1 MLRCMKYEC
10 CKLFGH
16 PVIGIL
22 WVVLLVL
29 NSMGLAINETTQQ
42 TVWFENRSLAVD
54 IEARYA
60 ALPPQEATDQLK
72 DWCSH
77 DELIAYAA
85 WTRDG
90 APQDEAQTQLNL
102 LLEMYPDLPD
112 LLEEIDPGY
121 YYDTYALYTDLYS
134 RYQWLE
140 EYPAYLEQVQLQAEQ
155 MQATTLFS
163 AENSFSL
170 RNSQK
175 TAQDFAACAGVEL
188 RVGNDRFLT
197 AVNQWRGADVLALV
211 LLLMVAFFLF
221 LEEQENEVFRL
232 VRATPNGRTTT
243 AAAKLMTGC
252 LFALAIALT
261 FSAGTMLTAGVL
273 YGAPDWGR
281 SVQSIRSFRGCT
293 LFLTEGS
300 YLICFLVQKLLAF
313 LAVALVVACLVAFLK
328 SSKLVCVAGVLV
340 AAAEAGFYVFL
351 HPASVGNALKYLNLL
366 FLLDPAAVFTEY
378 VNLNVFGRAVSVRP
392 VLYGACGVFFLLL
405 GGVFL
410 HQYARPARL
419 SLPVAVRGA
428 APGLPA
434 LKTAGLFRQETRR
447 ILLSGRGGLVWGLA
461 AALLLGWCVQ
471 LPIIHPDFDLAV
483 YRHYLH
489 QVEGFLTTETADTI
503 EGWEQMFASIP
514 QQVQD
519 LQAQLESGQITSEEH
534 KARTV
539 ALEALSRQSKGFQL
553 FCSQYDRVVL
563 LEAQGLR
570 PALIDTTSEEYLLNN
585 PTRDVISGAGMLLVL
600 MLLVLPIAGED
611 TALSRLLCAT
621 KNGRKLWRL
630 RLVITVFFAGVL
642 VILKWLPV
650 AWDMLRQYPLAE
662 PGAAIQNLLTYRE
675 VNACFTIL
683 QLLVFWAAAQL
694 LACIFYALCFFC
706 LIRSLG
712 RPSLSVPACI
722 LLGGSSLAA
731 LALPSDLPDLF
742 NPAAAFLAPSGAI
755 LEHAPAYLLLQ
766 AALAA
771 AALLWAGKKT
781 AARFG
786 SAAGGPIPRRL
797 SAR

>member
-1 MLRCMKYEC
+1 MPRCIKYEC
-10 CKLFGH
+10 RKLFGH
-16 PVIGIL
+16 PVISIL

-29 NSMGLAINETTQQ
+29 NSAGLTVNETTQQ
-42 TVWFENRSLAVD
+42 SVWFENRSLAAD
-54 IEARYA
+54 IEAQYS
-60 ALPPQEATDQLK
+60 ALPPQEAAEQLK

-90 APQDEAQTQLNL
+90 APQGEAQTQLDL

-140 EYPAYLEQVQLQAEQ
+140 EYPAYLQQVQLQADQ

-163 AENSFSL
+163 AENTFSL

-175 TAQDFAACAGVEL
+175 TVQDFAACAGIEL

-232 VRATPNGRTTT
+232 VRATPNGRTAT
-243 AAAKLMTGC
+243 AAAKLTTGC
-252 LFALAIALT
+252 LFAVTIAAT

-293 LFLTEGS
+293 LFFTEGS
-300 YLICFLVQKLLAF
+300 YLVCFLVQKLLAF
-313 LAVALVVACLVAFLK
+313 LAVVLVVACLVAFLK
-328 SSKLVCVAGVLV
+328 SSKLVCVAGVLI

-351 HPASVGNALKYLNLL
+351 HPASVGNAPKYLNLL
-366 FLLDPAAVFTEY
+366 FLLDPAAVLTEY
-378 VNLNVFGRAVSVRP
+378 VNLNVFARAVSVRP

-405 GGVFL
+405 GVVFL
-410 HQYARPARL
+410 NQYARPARL
-419 SLPVAVRGA
+419 TLPTLPPVLRGA
-428 APGLPA
+428 ALRLPT
-434 LKTAGLFRQETRR
+434 LKTAGLSRQETRR
-447 ILLSGRGGLVWGLA
+447 ILLSGRGLLIWGLA
-461 AALLLGWCVQ
+461 AALVLGWCVQ
-471 LPIIHPDFDLAV
+471 LPIVHPDFDLAV

-489 QVEGFLTTETADTI
+489 QVEGILTTETADTI

-514 QQVQD
+514 
-519 LQAQLESGQITSEEH
+519 LQAQALQEQLESGQITAEEY
-534 KARTV
+534 KAQTV
-539 ALEALSRQSKGFQL
+539 ALESLSRQSKGFQL
-553 FCSQYDRVVL
+553 FCSQYDRL
-563 LEAQGLR
+563 TPLEAQGLR

-600 MLLVLPIAGED
+600 MLLILPIAGED

-630 RLVITVFFAGVL
+630 RVAITLVFSVVL
-642 VILKWLPV
+642 VILKWIPV
-650 AWDMLRQYPLAE
+650 MWDMQRQYPIAAWD
-662 PGAAIQNLLTYRE
+662 AAIQSLEPYTNCTARL
-675 VNACFTIL
+675 TIL
-683 QLLVFWAAAQL
+683 QLLLFWGTAQL
-694 LACIFYALCFFC
+694 LSCAFYALCFFAVTK
-706 LIRSLG
+706 RLG
-712 RPSLSVPACI
+712 RASLSLPVNI
-722 LLGGSSLAA
+722 LIIIASLAA
-731 LALPSDLPDLF
+731 LLLPTDILVFL
-742 NPAAAFLAPSGAI
+742 NPAGAFLAPGAI
-755 LEHAPAYLLLQ
+755 ILENTPVYFLVQLLLT
-766 AALAA
+766 ALTLFCTLKVSHIRNHLP
-771 AALLWAGKKT
+771 LL
-781 AARFG
+781 R
-786 SAAGGPIPRRL
+786 
-797 SAR
+797 

>member
-42 TVWFENRSLAVD
+42 TVWFENRSLAAD

-60 ALPPQEATDQLK
+60 ALPPREAAEQLK

-90 APQDEAQTQLNL
+90 APQGEAQTQLDL

-140 EYPAYLEQVQLQAEQ
+140 EYPAYLQQVQLQAEQ

-175 TAQDFAACAGVEL
+175 TAQDFAACAGIEL

-197 AVNQWRGADVLALV
+197 AVNQWRGADILALV
-211 LLLMVAFFLF
+211 LLLMVVFFLF
-221 LEEQENEVFRL
+221 LEEQENDVFRL

-378 VNLNVFGRAVSVRP
+378 VNLNLFGRAVSVRP
-392 VLYGACGVFFLLL
+392 VLCGACGVFFLLL

-410 HQYARPARL
+410 RQYARPARL

-447 ILLSGRGGLVWGLA
+447 ILLSGRGLLIWGLA
-461 AALLLGWCVQ
+461 AALVLGWCVQ
-471 LPIIHPDFDLAV
+471 LPIVHPDFDLAV

-489 QVEGFLTTETADTI
+489 QVEGILTTETADTI

-514 QQVQD
+514 PQAQA
-519 LQAQLESGQITSEEH
+519 LQEQLESGQITAEEY

-539 ALEALSRQSKGFQL
+539 ALESLSRQSKGFHL

-600 MLLVLPIAGED
+600 MLLILPIAGED

-630 RLVITVFFAGVL
+630 RVAITLVFSVVL
-642 VILKWLPV
+642 VILKWIPV
-650 AWDMLRQYPLAE
+650 VWDMQRQYPIEAWD
-662 PGAAIQNLLTYRE
+662 AAIQSLESYMNCTAGL
-675 VNACFTIL
+675 TIL
-683 QLLVFWAAAQL
+683 QLLLFWGAAQL
-694 LACIFYALCFFC
+694 LSCAFYALCFFAVTK
-706 LIRSLG
+706 RLG
-712 RPSLSVPACI
+712 RASLSLPVNI
-722 LLGGSSLAA
+722 LIIFAGLAA
-731 LALPSDLPDLF
+731 LLLPADVLDLF
-742 NPAAAFLAPSGAI
+742 NPASGFVAPGSAM
-755 LEHAPAYLLLQ
+755 LEHAPAYLLLRLALVG
-766 AALAA
+766 AALFFAGEA
-771 AALLWAGKKT
+771 RLAGK
-781 AARFG
+781 R
-786 SAAGGPIPRRL
+786 PR
-797 SAR
+797 